1 MKAEVFAVIGR
12 RKQDKCVYYAI
23 RAGASYVCRSKSR
36 AVARTLRE
44 GPQAR
49 ARGTE
54 LGRIAFPS
62 SAAASFS
69 ARTDAA
75 AAERAKRKSAAR
87 IKKKVCAALISL
99 CLGAMCF
106 GISVGAAPSFFRIA
120 GAVFFAVSA
129 AVLLF
134 LPSDVFLYFES
145 RDICAEAEKWAQ
157 EAEDGIFLFLKR
169 KAADNGNADKDP
181 DIYGIERT
189 YGALVGIFGEDG
201 FFAKIKTGGILR
213 GREVD
218 AAAKESYRM
227 LFGTDTQTAPSF
239 EEWKSAVSEY
249 ADVPWAELADRAEKA
264 AMLPKAEE
272 VRSNR

>member
-1 MKAEVFAVIGR
+1 MIGR

-23 RAGASYVCRSKSR
+23 RAGASYVCRLKSR

-62 SAAASFS
+62 SAASFS

-75 AAERAKRKSAAR
+75 ATERAKRKSAVR
-87 IKKKVCAALISL
+87 
-99 CLGAMCF
+99 
-106 GISVGAAPSFFRIA
+106 
-120 GAVFFAVSA
+120 
-129 AVLLF
+129 
-134 LPSDVFLYFES
+134 
-145 RDICAEAEKWAQ
+145 
-157 EAEDGIFLFLKR
+157 
-169 KAADNGNADKDP
+169 
-181 DIYGIERT
+181 
-189 YGALVGIFGEDG
+189 
-201 FFAKIKTGGILR
+201 
-213 GREVD
+213 
-218 AAAKESYRM
+218 
-227 LFGTDTQTAPSF
+227 
-239 EEWKSAVSEY
+239 EY

>member
-1 MKAEVFAVIGR
+1 MIGR

-23 RAGASYVCRSKSR
+23 RAGASYVCRLKSR
-36 AVARTLRE
+36 AVARILRE
-44 GPQAR
+44 GSQAR
-49 ARGTE
+49 ARGKE
-54 LGRIAFPS
+54 LGRISFPS
-62 SAAASFS
+62 SAASFS

-99 CLGAMCF
+99 CSGAVCF

-145 RDICAEAEKWAQ
+145 RDVCAEAEKGAQ

-189 YGALVGIFGEDG
+189 YGALVGIFGEDV
-201 FFAKIKTGGILR
+201 FSAKIKTGGKLR

-227 LFGTDTQTAPSF
+227 LFGTDTQTAPTF